1 MSVNVPRSN
10 PDDAFSS
17 AEYDFLPLRLPREV
31 SRVTAAMRLAIEAE
45 FGGWELSRVRLYTDG
60 SRRVLLRRKRTKTS
74 GMLPPDAT
82 KGL

>member
-1 MSVNVPRSN
+1 MTTTAGAREGGAYS
-10 PDDAFSS
+10 DE
-17 AEYDFLPLRLPREV
+17 EYDVLPLRLPREV

-74 GMLPPDAT
+74 GLLPPDAT